1 MKQKTVHSF
10 KITVNA
16 INRQTSEIINF
27 SDTLISFSGKEN
39 YLGNVFALYVL
50 KFQISNEQLQFLSE
64 NDVNFSISILRA
76 TNVLNQSNEDYDLND
91 ITYDKEIF
99 NDVLRPFNRPKIE
112 NIKDKEYESDD
123 DATPDQQKIIYTIN
137 CISIAALS
145 YNNPIINGIY
155 TDTTL
160 KNVLVNIVSSV
171 FKETLYF
178 QDPDNTAI
186 FPTIFI
192 PPMNLVPALE
202 FLESGY
208 EIYKSDF
215 NMFIKSDHFY
225 IYCINQPERNYE
237 HRFDINIVNMTQNTN
252 DELYQYFQ
260 LDENDNGDIY
270 YKNTPVVSDTH
281 DIVANVVGNNMI
293 AYSYDNN
300 FNLVTRNYNTESDY
314 NKVRYYWNNKK
325 TKVAELGTL
334 EQFTNTCTISLVNID
349 DSLFEPSTR
358 IQINGSTLD
367 FANGIYSLVLKIFTY
382 KSDNFRTYTN
392 NVVLQLAK

>member
-16 INRQTSEIINF
+16 INRQTSEIIDF

-39 YLGNVFALYVL
+39 YLENVFALYVL

-64 NDVNFSISILRA
+64 NDVNFSISVLRA

-237 HRFDINIVNMTQNTN
+237 HRFDINIVNMKQNTN

-300 FNLVTRNYNTESDY
+300 FNLVTRNYNIESDY

-334 EQFTNTCTISLVNID
+334 EQFTNTCTISLANID

-382 KSDNFRTYTN
+382 KSDNFKTYTN

>member
-16 INRQTSEIINF
+16 INRQTSEIIDF

-39 YLGNVFALYVL
+39 YLENVFALYVL
-50 KFQISNEQLQFLSE
+50 KFQISNEQLKFLSE

-76 TNVLNQSNEDYDLND
+76 TNILNQSNEDYDLND

-123 DATPDQQKIIYTIN
+123 DATPDQQKIIYTVN

-225 IYCINQPERNYE
+225 VYCINQPERNYE

-300 FNLVTRNYNTESDY
+300 FNLVTRNYNIESDY

-334 EQFTNTCTISLVNID
+334 EQFTNTCTISLANID

-382 KSDNFRTYTN
+382 KSDNFKTYTN

>member
-39 YLGNVFALYVL
+39 YLENVFALYVL
-50 KFQISNEQLQFLSE
+50 KFQISNEQLKFLSE

-300 FNLVTRNYNTESDY
+300 FNLVTRNYNIESDY

-334 EQFTNTCTISLVNID
+334 EQFTNTCTISLANID

-382 KSDNFRTYTN
+382 KSDNFKTYTN

>member
-16 INRQTSEIINF
+16 INRQTSEIIDF

-225 IYCINQPERNYE
+225 VYCINQPERNYE

-334 EQFTNTCTISLVNID
+334 EQFTNTCTISLANID

>member
-16 INRQTSEIINF
+16 INRQTSEIIDF

-39 YLGNVFALYVL
+39 YLGNVFVLYVL

-334 EQFTNTCTISLVNID
+334 EQFTNTCTISLANID

>member
-39 YLGNVFALYVL
+39 YLENVFALYVL
-50 KFQISNEQLQFLSE
+50 KFQISNEQLKFLSE

-186 FPTIFI
+186 FPTVFI

-225 IYCINQPERNYE
+225 VYCINQPERNYE

-300 FNLVTRNYNTESDY
+300 FNLVTRNYNIESDY

-325 TKVAELGTL
+325 TKIAELGTL
-334 EQFTNTCTISLVNID
+334 EQFTNTCTISLANID

-382 KSDNFRTYTN
+382 KSDNFKTYTN

>member
-16 INRQTSEIINF
+16 INRQTSEIIDF

-39 YLGNVFALYVL
+39 YLENVFALYVL

-64 NDVNFSISILRA
+64 NDVNFSISVLRA

-91 ITYDKEIF
+91 VTYDKEIF

-123 DATPDQQKIIYTIN
+123 DATPDQQKIIYTVN

-225 IYCINQPERNYE
+225 VYCINQPERNYE

-300 FNLVTRNYNTESDY
+300 FNLVTRNYNIESDY

-334 EQFTNTCTISLVNID
+334 EQFTNTCTISLANID

-382 KSDNFRTYTN
+382 KSDNFKTYTN

>member
-39 YLGNVFALYVL
+39 YLENVFALYVL

-64 NDVNFSISILRA
+64 NDVNFSISVLRA

-123 DATPDQQKIIYTIN
+123 DATPDQQKIIYTVN

-300 FNLVTRNYNTESDY
+300 FNLVTRNYNIESDY

-334 EQFTNTCTISLVNID
+334 EQFTNTCTISLANID

-382 KSDNFRTYTN
+382 KSDNFKTYTN

>member
-39 YLGNVFALYVL
+39 YLENVFALYVL
-50 KFQISNEQLQFLSE
+50 KFQISNEQLKFLSE

-186 FPTIFI
+186 FPTVFI

-225 IYCINQPERNYE
+225 VYCINQPERNYE

-260 LDENDNGDIY
+260 LDENDNGNIY

-300 FNLVTRNYNTESDY
+300 FNLVTRNYNIESDY

-334 EQFTNTCTISLVNID
+334 EQFTNTCTISLANID

-382 KSDNFRTYTN
+382 KSDNFKTYTN